1 MDNKPSKDEDIEF
14 LRDIKEDVAKKLQE
28 YEVGY
33 CKPPTHTR
41 FKKGVSGNPAG
52 RKKKVQPKSF
62 NESLILELAAEVSCK
77 NDNGVVVK
85 MPKMQIL
92 CRKIVQDA
100 ILKDGISRKFILND
114 YNKFDLIS
122 AANSIKKKAEEEPR
136 EPEPILDDERRR
148 KLIKMVERMIIQQEE
163 AAELNESER
172 DELIRLRELY
182 NNQNSLNENN

>member
-14 LRDIKEDVAKKLQE
+14 LRDIKEDVAKKLPE

-33 CKPPTHTR
+33 CKPPTHTQ

-62 NESLILELAAEVSCK
+62 NESMILELASEVSCK

-100 ILKDGISRKFILND
+100 ILKDGMSRKFILND

-122 AANSIKKKAEEEPR
+122 AANSIKKKAEEEPI
-136 EPEPILDDERRR
+136 EPEPILDDERRM
-148 KLIKMVERMIIQQEE
+148 KLINMVERMIIEQEE
-163 AAELNESER
+163 AELNESER
-172 DELIRLRELY
+172 DELIRLREWY
-182 NNQNSLNENN
+182 KNQNSLNENN